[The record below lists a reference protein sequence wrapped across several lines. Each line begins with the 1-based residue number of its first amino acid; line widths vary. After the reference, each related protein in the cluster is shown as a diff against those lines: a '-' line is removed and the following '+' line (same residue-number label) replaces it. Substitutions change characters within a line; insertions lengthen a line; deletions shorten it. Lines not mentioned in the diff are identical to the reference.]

1 MAGRSGRVL
10 CDEQEE
16 LNCGLLSKLALGQ
29 DRGLPPTPAL
39 GQNRELPPTPALG
52 QNRVLPP
59 TPALRVAYRH
69 HP

>member
-16 LNCGLLSKLALGQ
+16 LNYGLQSKLALG
-29 DRGLPPTPAL
+29 RNRELPSTPAL
-39 GQNRELPPTPALG
+39 GQNRELPPTPAL
-52 QNRVLPP
+52 
-59 TPALRVAYRH
+59 RVAYRH

>member
-1 MAGRSGRVL
+1 MAGRSGRIL

-16 LNCGLLSKLALGQ
+16 LRGGLLAL
-29 DRGLPPTPAL
+29 AL
-39 GQNRELPPTPALG
+39 GQNRE
-52 QNRVLPP
+52 LPP

>member
-16 LNCGLLSKLALGQ
+16 LNYGLPSKLALGQ

-39 GQNRELPPTPALG
+39 GLNHELPS
-52 QNRVLPP
+52 
-59 TPALRVAYRH
+59 
-69 HP
+69 

>member
-16 LNCGLLSKLALGQ
+16 LNYGLPSKLALGQ
-29 DRGLPPTPAL
+29 DRELPPTPAL
-39 GQNRELPPTPALG
+39 GQNRELPPTPAL
-52 QNRVLPP
+52 
-59 TPALRVAYRH
+59 RVAYRH

>member
-16 LNCGLLSKLALGQ
+16 LNYGLPSKLALGQ

-39 GQNRELPPTPALG
+39 GLNHELPSKLALG
-52 QNRVLPP
+52 QDRELPP
-59 TPALRVAYRH
+59 TPALRVAYRR